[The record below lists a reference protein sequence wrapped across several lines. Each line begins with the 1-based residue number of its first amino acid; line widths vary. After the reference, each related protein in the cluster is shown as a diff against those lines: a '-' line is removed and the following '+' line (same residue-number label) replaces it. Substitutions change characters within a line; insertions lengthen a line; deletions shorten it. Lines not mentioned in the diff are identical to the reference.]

1 MVKSATIRSDIA
13 ENAHCKKDKYIDIC
27 NSKFFFFVVLP
38 HGMHVIF
45 ISAVTQQALQLC
57 VDEDVTQDNNS
68 KMIDKEIL
76 LNDIQTNGQGS
87 NFYEFHQQ
95 IQVCEYLYY

>member
-1 MVKSATIRSDIA
+1 MLSVRKINTLIFVIINFS
-13 ENAHCKKDKYIDIC
+13 
-27 NSKFFFFVVLP
+27 FFVVLP
-38 HGMHVIF
+38 HGIHVIF

-57 VDEDVTQDNNS
+57 VDEDVTQENNS

-87 NFYEFHQQ
+87 NFYEFQQQ
-95 IQVCEYLYY
+95 IQVCDIYIID